1 MMQTP
6 EGHGVLFNSFTHVYS
21 CMGTSKREFK
31 EGCDIPG
38 MEIVA
43 FFVYEDDTEATK
55 GRAVSDA
62 LALLNQIW
70 LTVNLGRTFTIVK
83 NEIVFTD
90 GKKTETRR
98 RPRAT
103 G

>member
-6 EGHGVLFNSFTHVYS
+6 EGHGVLFNSVTQVYS
-21 CMGTSKREFK
+21 CMGTSKREVK

-43 FFVYEDDTEATK
+43 FFVYEDDSEEAK
-55 GRAVSDA
+55 KKAASDA

-70 LTVNLGRTFTIVK
+70 LTVNLGRAFNIV
-83 NEIVFTD
+83 NNDIVFTD
-90 GKKTETRR
+90 TRKTDTKRR
-98 RPRAT
+98 RRAT